1 MMLLYGKKL
10 KNYFNNM
17 LSIVIPTL
25 NEEKNLKRLLG
36 LIAKE
41 NLPEYEI
48 IIGDAGSKDKTVQ
61 VAESFGAKVVKGG
74 LPAVGRNAGA
84 RAAKG
89 DVILFLDADLVL
101 SENFVAHALLEF
113 QERRLDIASCNIYP
127 QTNNIY
133 LNKMTL
139 NVFYN
144 FPAQIFRKVFPMGA
158 MAIMVTKKAYDQV
171 GGFDEKIKLCED
183 HYFVGSVA
191 KIGSF
196 GILKTG
202 KVYMPIRRFEKDGY
216 LRTSLKYLRSVVYMN
231 LFGPEKLNDIEYEFG
246 HYDKK
251 PKKKPIK
258 RKKKDT

>member
-1 MMLLYGKKL
+1 
-10 KNYFNNM
+10 M

-36 LIAKE
+36 LIKEE
-41 NLPEYEI
+41 NLSDYEI
-48 IIGDAGSKDKTVQ
+48 IVGDAGSKDKTVAI
-61 VAESFGAKVVKGG
+61 AESYGARVVPGG

-84 RAAKG
+84 KVAQG

-101 SENFVAHALLEF
+101 SDNFVAHALLEF
-113 QERRLDIASCNIYP
+113 QKRGLDIASCNIYP

-133 LNKMTL
+133 LNKLTL

-171 GGFDEKIKLCED
+171 GGFDEKMNLCED
-183 HYFVGSVA
+183 HYFVGAVA

-216 LRTSLKYLRSVVYMN
+216 FKTSFKYLRSVVYMN
-231 LFGPEKLNDIEYEFG
+231 LFGPEKLNEIEYEFG
-246 HYDKK
+246 HYDKN
-251 PKKKPIK
+251 PKKSISA
-258 RKKKDT
+258 KKSATKSNKKEK